1 MSQQVLLFHNSTQR
15 NYSQSIIAKILKAD
29 VRVNIDGS
37 NRNTSAISKKEIIE
51 RKRTRATNGNIHF
64 MICESCL
71 WCASSLYF
79 NNTDITITECPI
91 CDSSRKLDS
100 IPICE
105 NENYSFN
112 YDSKS
117 GVLLEFS
124 KS

>member
-1 MSQQVLLFHNSTQR
+1 MSQQVLLFHNSSQR

-37 NRNTSAISKKEIIE
+37 TSNTSAISKSEIIG

-64 MICESCL
+64 LICESCL

-79 NNTDITITECPI
+79 NNTDTTITKCPI
-91 CDSSRKLDS
+91 CNSSRKLDP
-100 IPICE
+100 IPICD
-105 NENYSFN
+105 NENYSFS

-117 GVLLEFS
+117 GVILEFS

>member
-29 VRVNIDGS
+29 VRVNIGGS
-37 NRNTSAISKKEIIE
+37 NSNTSAINKKEIKE
-51 RKRTRATNGNIHF
+51 RKRTRATNGNIRF
-64 MICESCL
+64 LICESCL

-79 NNTDITITECPI
+79 NNTDTTITKCPI

-100 IPICE
+100 IPICD
-105 NENYSFN
+105 NENYIFN

-117 GVLLEFS
+117 GVILEFS
-124 KS
+124 NL

>member
-37 NRNTSAISKKEIIE
+37 NSNTSAISKSKIIE

-79 NNTDITITECPI
+79 NNTDTTINKCPT
-91 CDSSRKLDS
+91 CDSEQKIRFDS
-100 IPICE
+100 
-105 NENYSFN
+105 NMR
-112 YDSKS
+112 
-117 GVLLEFS
+117 
-124 KS
+124 

>member
-1 MSQQVLLFHNSTQR
+1 MENDLSGHKDRNNRTLLIG
-15 NYSQSIIAKILKAD
+15 QSNEVTKQ
-29 VRVNIDGS
+29 
-37 NRNTSAISKKEIIE
+37 KK
-51 RKRTRATNGNIHF
+51 F
-64 MICESCL
+64 MICELCL

-100 IPICE
+100 IPICD

-117 GVLLEFS
+117 GVILEFS
-124 KS
+124 KSQDGDNIILP

>member
-1 MSQQVLLFHNSTQR
+1 MSQQVLLLHNSTQR
-15 NYSQSIIAKILKAD
+15 NYSHSIISKILNAD
-29 VRVNIDGS
+29 VRVNIDGGNS
-37 NRNTSAISKKEIIE
+37 NSCAISKSEIIE
-51 RKRTRATNGNIHF
+51 RKRTRATNGNIYF
-64 MICESCL
+64 LICESCL

-79 NNTDITITECPI
+79 NNIDTTITECPI

-100 IPICE
+100 IPICD

-117 GVLLEFS
+117 GVILEFS